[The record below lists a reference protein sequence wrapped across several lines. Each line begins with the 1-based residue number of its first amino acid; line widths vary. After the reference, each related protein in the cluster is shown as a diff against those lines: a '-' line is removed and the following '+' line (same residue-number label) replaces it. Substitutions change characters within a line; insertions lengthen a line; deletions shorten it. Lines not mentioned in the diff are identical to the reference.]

1 MWFKAFVLLRL
12 PVSAV
17 CLGCLVMSIASS
29 NTDEEFS
36 GIASYAALVYL
47 VVVTVKLWRLRPGAL
62 SHTGWLLAL
71 ELLGVALF
79 QFTTRGVDRSFAVLA
94 TTVVAVAWTLPNAA
108 ILYSQRRKF
117 MEPAKE
123 KPGF

>member
-47 VVVTVKLWRLRPGAL
+47 VVVTVKIWRLRPGAL
-62 SHTGWLLAL
+62 SHAGWLLGL

-79 QFTTRGVDRSFAVLA
+79 QFTTRGADRPFAVLA
-94 TTVVAVAWTLPNAA
+94 TAVVAAAWTLPNAA

-123 KPGF
+123 